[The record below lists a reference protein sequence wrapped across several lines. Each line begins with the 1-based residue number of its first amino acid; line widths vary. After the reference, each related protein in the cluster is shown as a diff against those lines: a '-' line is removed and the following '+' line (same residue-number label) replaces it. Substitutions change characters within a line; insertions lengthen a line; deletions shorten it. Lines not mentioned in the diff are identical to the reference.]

1 MVTQIQNEETR
12 TTTKTQYVAFQ
23 IGKET
28 YGVDIQQSRG
38 IIKEFSI
45 TNVPN
50 TEKYVMG
57 VINLR
62 GQIVPVIDLHERFQF
77 KEPPP
82 EKDRRIITVEVR
94 NSLIGLLVDK
104 VNEVMRVDL
113 DEVEPAPEVSG
124 GIEQKY
130 LAGIARVNEELLLLI
145 NLDKLL
151 FTEKETEI

>member
-1 MVTQIQNEETR
+1 MKTAEENKE
-12 TTTKTQYVAFQ
+12 TTKSAQGQFVAFQ
-23 IGKET
+23 IGKEK
-28 YGVDIQQSRG
+28 YGVNIQQTRG

-50 TEKYVMG
+50 TEAFIMG

-62 GQIVPVIDLHERFQF
+62 GQIVPVVDLHDRFQF

-82 EKDRRIITVEVR
+82 EKDRRIITVKVR
-94 NSLIGLLVDK
+94 ESLIGLLVDR
-104 VNEVMRVDL
+104 VNEVVRINLGD
-113 DEVEPAPEVSG
+113 VEPAPEVSG

-130 LAGIARVNEELLLLI
+130 LEGIARVNNELLMLI

-151 FTEKETEI
+151 FAGKDIEK